1 MSKRD
6 ERVERELARERHE
19 RALHDE
25 ARAGLAP
32 LEEEFRL
39 KDARERADTC
49 NLKRNPKPS
58 PGRGAGRGK
67 EDGR

>member
-1 MSKRD
+1 MSNRD
-6 ERVERELARERHE
+6 EKVERELARERHE

-39 KDARERADTC
+39 KDARERGDTC
-49 NLKRNPKPS
+49 NLKRQAAPA
-58 PGRGAGRGK
+58 RGDRT
-67 EDGR
+67 